1 MQNDRARRIY
11 QRKVH
16 YKRQVQLFT
25 TQLEEQQDSA
35 TKTQKQA
42 SETIQPMS
50 TNIAHLMEENVTLR
64 AQLASKEQVE
74 SELSKSSTE
83 VRLLQGKLNDM
94 EQKYE
99 QLLAEMTFKVKSH
112 EEAIIENTKNITQL
126 EEEKLKAETSRLLQ
140 QHEKTVT
147 EYSDE
152 VHFHKSQCKLLE
164 GKLEDKSTTLTH
176 IQDLANDTAQK
187 MSASIT
193 CLMEEAKNL
202 RSQLSQKH
210 DVEVRLSAATKE
222 VESLSSK
229 LDETT
234 QSFEQLEVET
244 TVLKTLN
251 QQALAESNEKLLS
264 AYDRAAKSETEL
276 MVTKKTLAETTE
288 FLTSTRKDLND
299 AKDSLAKALE
309 MHAEKTESEM
319 KIEENLQQVTTACR
333 YTNDLLNMMDAKLD
347 DFQTSTK
354 ASTLSLGNE
363 IEHSNATL
371 GRVCDKVSSIEST
384 AKQIASSQDLSSA
397 NNEERFDKISHSLE
411 EIASKTH
418 SIDLAQEKTFTAVC
432 NIACKS
438 DEIAATLTVDNEISN
453 VTLNDIQHKVANLAN
468 KTDNIATVQD
478 EVTKCLMDKLNR
490 SSCSL
495 ESINDIIV
503 WVSW

>member
-1 MQNDRARRIY
+1 
-11 QRKVH
+11 
-16 YKRQVQLFT
+16 
-25 TQLEEQQDSA
+25 
-35 TKTQKQA
+35 
-42 SETIQPMS
+42 
-50 TNIAHLMEENVTLR
+50 
-64 AQLASKEQVE
+64 
-74 SELSKSSTE
+74 
-83 VRLLQGKLNDM
+83 
-94 EQKYE
+94 
-99 QLLAEMTFKVKSH
+99 
-112 EEAIIENTKNITQL
+112 
-126 EEEKLKAETSRLLQ
+126 
-140 QHEKTVT
+140 
-147 EYSDE
+147 
-152 VHFHKSQCKLLE
+152 
-164 GKLEDKSTTLTH
+164 
-176 IQDLANDTAQK
+176 
-187 MSASIT
+187 
-193 CLMEEAKNL
+193 
-202 RSQLSQKH
+202 
-210 DVEVRLSAATKE
+210 
-222 VESLSSK
+222 
-229 LDETT
+229 
-234 QSFEQLEVET
+234 
-244 TVLKTLN
+244 
-251 QQALAESNEKLLS
+251 LLS